1 MAQLQADVGGDTKP
15 AFNRSLA
22 VAMLILALN
31 LRVPFLAVTP
41 LFPFIKLDYGLSNSV
56 ISLLT
61 VLPLFVFAMG
71 SFLASFIAERWGIG
85 RTLMGGLCSI
95 FVGEIIRYV
104 GGEPGLFIGTVCL
117 SAGIVLGNV
126 LLPSLIRGF
135 FTGHV
140 GLMTGAY
147 STLAQVATT
156 LFLAFAVP
164 LTLLMGWHD
173 AVMIVSIAA
182 VVALALWWPYR
193 KLELPKRATDNAVGD
208 GPKRFMWQRL
218 KALYSQPLAWQIS
231 FFMGLQSLVF
241 FCSATWIP
249 TLAISRGLTPTQGGL
264 LGFLLQGGAL
274 ICSFLTPLVMAR
286 VKKQSVLTACITLL
300 NVVGLVLLLNSTTF
314 QTIAI
319 ATLVISVAVGSTFVI
334 GLMYFVVR
342 SPSAQTAALVSGT
355 GQSIGYTLAALGP
368 LMMGVLVDIT
378 GTWSVPITVVI
389 CIVFVCAWC
398 GYLGG
403 RQRVLKEV

>member
-1 MAQLQADVGGDTKP
+1 
-15 AFNRSLA
+15 
-22 VAMLILALN
+22 
-31 LRVPFLAVTP
+31 
-41 LFPFIKLDYGLSNSV
+41 
-56 ISLLT
+56 
-61 VLPLFVFAMG
+61 
-71 SFLASFIAERWGIG
+71 
-85 RTLMGGLCSI
+85 
-95 FVGEIIRYV
+95 
-104 GGEPGLFIGTVCL
+104 
-117 SAGIVLGNV
+117 
-126 LLPSLIRGF
+126 
-135 FTGHV
+135 
-140 GLMTGAY
+140 
-147 STLAQVATT
+147 
-156 LFLAFAVP
+156 
-164 LTLLMGWHD
+164 
-173 AVMIVSIAA
+173 
-182 VVALALWWPYR
+182 
-193 KLELPKRATDNAVGD
+193 
-208 GPKRFMWQRL
+208 
-218 KALYSQPLAWQIS
+218 
-231 FFMGLQSLVF
+231 
-241 FCSATWIP
+241 
-249 TLAISRGLTPTQGGL
+249 
-264 LGFLLQGGAL
+264 
-274 ICSFLTPLVMAR
+274 MAR

>member
-1 MAQLQADVGGDTKP
+1 MAQLEAGVAEATKP
-15 AFNRSLA
+15 EFDRSLA

-41 LFPFIKLDYGLSNSV
+41 LFPFIKMDYGLSNSV

-61 VLPLFVFAMG
+61 VLPLFVFAVG

-85 RTLMGGLCSI
+85 RTLLGGLVSI
-95 FVGEIIRYV
+95 LLGEVIRYV

-126 LLPSLIRGF
+126 LLPSLIRAF
-135 FTGHV
+135 FTSRA

-156 LFLAFAVP
+156 VFLAFAVP
-164 LTLLMGWHD
+164 LTMIMGWHD
-173 AVMIVSIAA
+173 AVMVVSIAA
-182 VVALALWWPYR
+182 IVALILWWPHR
-193 KLELPKRATDNAVGD
+193 KLVLPKRAYDSEGAPT
-208 GPKRFMWQRL
+208 RSMWQRL
-218 KALYSQPLAWQIS
+218 KALYRQPLAWQIS

-249 TLAISRGLTPTQGGL
+249 TLAISRGLTPTEGGL
-264 LGFLLQGGAL
+264 LGFMLQGGAL
-274 ICSFLTPLVMAR
+274 VCSFLIPLVMAR
-286 VKKQSVLTACITLL
+286 VNNQSILTACITLL
-300 NVVGLVLLLNSTTF
+300 NAIGLALLLNGTTF
-314 QTIAI
+314 QAI
-319 ATLVISVAVGSTFVI
+319 AVATMVISVAVGSTFVI

-342 SPSAQTAALVSGT
+342 SPSAQMAALVSGT

-378 GTWSVPITVVI
+378 GTWTTPIIVVI

-403 RQRVLKEV
+403 RKLLLKEV

>member
-1 MAQLQADVGGDTKP
+1 MALLKDGVTDATKP
-15 AFNRSLA
+15 AVNWSLA
-22 VAMLILALN
+22 VAMLFLALN

-61 VLPLFVFAMG
+61 VLPLFVFALG

-85 RTLMGGLCSI
+85 RTLLGGLCSI
-95 FVGEIIRYV
+95 LLGELIRYV

-126 LLPSLIRGF
+126 LLPSLIRAF
-135 FTGHV
+135 FAGHV

-173 AVMIVSIAA
+173 AVMIVSVAA
-182 VVALALWWPYR
+182 VVALVLWWPHR
-193 KLELPKRATDNAVGD
+193 KLKLPQRAHESDLAAKRS
-208 GPKRFMWQRL
+208 MWQRL

-231 FFMGLQSLVF
+231 LFMGLQSLVF

-249 TLAISRGLTPTQGGL
+249 TLAISRGLTPTQGGI

-286 VKKQSVLTACITLL
+286 VKTQSVLTACITLF
-300 NVVGLVLLLNSTTF
+300 NVVGLLLLLNGTTF
-314 QTIAI
+314 QAIAI
-319 ATLVISVAVGSTFVI
+319 ATLVISAGVGSTFVI
-334 GLMYFVVR
+334 GLMYFVLR

-368 LMMGVLVDIT
+368 LMMGILVDIT
-378 GTWSVPITVVI
+378 GTWSTPISVVI
-389 CIVFVCAWC
+389 GIVFICAWC